1 MQHRKGFVKLI
12 QMLFPVALFAP
23 LCVANA
29 ASPGNAPPL
38 PVTGTR
44 IVSVATE
51 PQLQTAMGN
60 LQNGDTLLLADGT
73 YNLTG
78 SLYIMAGTTS
88 PFAATPA
95 APTSSSPA
103 RAWTIPTTAASRSA
117 SGATAPTRPSPT
129 SRSAT
134 LGTTKLFSTR
144 ARSRRAS
151 IASGC

>member
-1 MQHRKGFVKLI
+1 MKLI
-12 QMLFPVALFAP
+12 AMRVA
-23 LCVANA
+23 VAVLAWASAAMA
-29 ASPGNAPPL
+29 ASPGNAPQL
-38 PVTGTR
+38 PVTGAR
-44 IVSVATE
+44 IINVATE

-129 SRSAT
+129 SRSTTLAT
-134 LGTTKLFSTR
+134 T
-144 ARSRRAS
+144 
-151 IASGC
+151 